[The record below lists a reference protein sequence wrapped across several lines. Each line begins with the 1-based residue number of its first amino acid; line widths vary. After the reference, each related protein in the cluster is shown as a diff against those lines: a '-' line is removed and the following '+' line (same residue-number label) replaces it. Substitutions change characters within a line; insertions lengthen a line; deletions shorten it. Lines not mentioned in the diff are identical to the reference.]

1 MKLKLQTGLLWP
13 VFLGLL
19 LLVATFPQSGFAGDI
34 QQPVIAIIID
44 DMGTRRSVG
53 KQFIEL
59 PGPVAYSFLPHA
71 HYTQS
76 LSKRAHNRDKEILLH
91 LPMESVDHQPLDK
104 GGMVLD
110 MTEQQFS
117 EVFRNNLARVPFA
130 QGVNNHMGSLITRH
144 PGHMQWLMKEIQREG
159 NLYFVDSRTT
169 KATVAHKVAREW
181 GIPTSKRNVFLDNVS
196 NPKAVR
202 QQFRALIKSAKKYG
216 TALAIGH
223 PYRSTLKVLQEQLP
237 VLEQQGVK
245 LVAVSELIQLQQEST
260 TWQAS
265 ASLSLSPR
273 AAKNLKQ

>member
-1 MKLKLQTGLLWP
+1 VKLKPQTGLLWP
-13 VFLGLL
+13 VFYGLL
-19 LLVATFPQSGFAGDI
+19 LLVATFSQPVFAGDI

-76 LSKRAHNRDKEILLH
+76 LSNRAHSRDKEILLH

-104 GGMVLD
+104 GGMLLT
-110 MTEQQFS
+110 MTELQFS
-117 EVFRNNLARVPFA
+117 EVFRQNLALVPNA
-130 QGVNNHMGSLITRH
+130 QGVNNHMGSLLTRH
-144 PGHMQWLMKEIQREG
+144 PGHMEWLMKEIQREG

-169 KATVAHKVAREW
+169 KATVAHKVAQEW
-181 GIPTSKRNVFLDNVS
+181 GIPSSKRNVFLDNVS
-196 NPKAVR
+196 NPQAVR
-202 QQFRALIKSAKKYG
+202 QQFKALLKAAKRYG

-223 PYRSTLKVLQEQLP
+223 PYLSTLKVLQEQLP
-237 VLEQQGVK
+237 ILEQQGVK
-245 LVAVSELIQLQQEST
+245 LVSVSELIQLQQEST

-273 AAKNLKQ
+273 DVKNSKQ